1 MTDAQE
7 AERDTGVLALVDKDE
22 DDSAC
27 LRTRKRRRGFRV
39 ASRCQVVKVS
49 HGTQTLRLV
58 IPTVHQPS
66 FEAPPS
72 SLPAA
77 NERTPEAQ
85 PWHSL
90 PLSYSSI
97 VTPVQPHTSLVYL
110 LCPPP
115 CPASAPDEGSAPKR
129 CRRRRRPVDLQ
140 RLKVKYKRLPV
151 KLYDPGTNQI
161 LRNPP
166 QGLLRPRGP
175 AHSGVPPSCVRQ
187 LFRSLSPDLNA
198 ERRPGEGPKGDT
210 ALLSTLSGDSSTDT
224 VRRRGRIAKAPPT
237 TAYST
242 QRESGGRPRLPP
254 PQRRTRIKVPP
265 PQSRREGLRRAAS
278 NRKPLSS
285 PGHAPQPPRRGR
297 SQRGRGH
304 ERGGR

>member
-1 MTDAQE
+1 M
-7 AERDTGVLALVDKDE
+7 RM
-22 DDSAC
+22 
-27 LRTRKRRRGFRV
+27 RKRRRGFRL
-39 ASRCQVVKVS
+39 ASRCQVSGMRLCLIFLSWKQTSHLVLFSQVVKVS

-58 IPTVHQPS
+58 IPTVHQPPL
-66 FEAPPS
+66 EAPPT

-85 PWHSL
+85 PCHSL
-90 PLSYSSI
+90 PPSYSSI

-110 LCPPP
+110 LCSPT
-115 CPASAPDEGSAPKR
+115 CAVSAPNGGSAPKR

-140 RLKVKYKRLPV
+140 QLKVKYKRLPL

-175 AHSGVPPSCVRQ
+175 AFSGVPPPCVRQ
-187 LFRSLSPDLNA
+187 LFRSLSPDLNTDH
-198 ERRPGEGPKGDT
+198 RHGEGPNGDA
-210 ALLSTLSGDSSTDT
+210 ALLSALSGDSSTET
-224 VRRRGRIAKAPPT
+224 VRRRGRIPKAPPT
-237 TAYST
+237 TAYRT
-242 QRESGGRPRLPP
+242 QRESGGRPCLPP

-278 NRKPLSS
+278 NRKALISS
-285 PGHAPQPPRRGR
+285 GHALQPPRRGR